1 MLFLQAKRAG
11 KPFTPDAKRA
21 LASTNTMDR
30 WILAAAHGLVA
41 FMRTEMGAYRLYTV
55 VPKLL
60 GFIDSLTNWCAPPS
74 PSPLL
79 PSLLV
84 TQ

>member
-30 WILAAAHGLVA
+30 
-41 FMRTEMGAYRLYTV
+41 
-55 VPKLL
+55 
-60 GFIDSLTNWCAPPS
+60 CAP
-74 PSPLL
+74 L
-79 PSLLV
+79 PRVNTHSTGLSIV
-84 TQ
+84 A